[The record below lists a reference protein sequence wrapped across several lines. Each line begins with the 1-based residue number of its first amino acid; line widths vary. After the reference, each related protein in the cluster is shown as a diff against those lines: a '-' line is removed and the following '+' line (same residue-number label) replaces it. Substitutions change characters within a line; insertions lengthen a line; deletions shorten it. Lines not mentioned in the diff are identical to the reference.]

1 MPTALITGI
10 TGQDGSYLA
19 EHLLSLGYDVY
30 GLMRGQANPKRPLVE
45 AMLPDVRVVEGDL
58 LDQASLINVVQRV
71 QPDEIYNLAAISFV
85 PLSWN
90 QAELTAETTGL
101 GVLRMLEAIR
111 LVTGATAPGS
121 ASARQIKFY
130 QASSSEMFG
139 KVRESPQNERT
150 AFYPRSPYGCAK
162 VYGHYITVNYRES
175 YGIFA
180 CSGMLF
186 NHESPRRGFDFV
198 TRKISLG
205 AARIKLGKQKELVMG
220 NLDSKRD
227 WGYAGDY
234 VRAMHAML
242 QQPEPDDYVVGTGEA
257 HTPREFAELAFKSLE
272 LRYEDYV
279 RSDPQFIRPTEVDHL
294 LADAAKAREKLG
306 WQPTVTFPELVHMM
320 VESDLE
326 HEQKGS

>member
-19 EHLLSLGYDVY
+19 EHLLSLGYSVF

-71 QPDEIYNLAAISFV
+71 QPDEVYNLAAISFV

-90 QAELTAETTGL
+90 QAELTGETTGL

-111 LVTGATAPGS
+111 LVAGASPSS
-121 ASARQIKFY
+121 AGGNIKFY

-150 AFYPRSPYGCAK
+150 PFYPRSPYGCAK

-186 NHESPRRGFDFV
+186 NHESPRRGPEFV
-198 TRKISLG
+198 TRKISLA

-220 NLDSKRD
+220 NIDSKRD
-227 WGYAGDY
+227 WGFAGDY
-234 VRAMHAML
+234 VRAMHQML
-242 QQPEPDDYVVGTGEA
+242 QQPEPDDYVLGTGEA
-257 HTPREFAELAFKSLE
+257 HTPGEFAEVAFKCVGLN
-272 LRYEDYV
+272 YKDFV
-279 RSDPQFIRPTEVDHL
+279 RIDQQFIRPAEVDHL
-294 LADAAKAREKLG
+294 LADATKAREKLG
-306 WQPTVTFPELVHMM
+306 WQPTVPFPELVRMM
-320 VESDLE
+320 VEADLARE
-326 HEQKGS
+326 GKAGS